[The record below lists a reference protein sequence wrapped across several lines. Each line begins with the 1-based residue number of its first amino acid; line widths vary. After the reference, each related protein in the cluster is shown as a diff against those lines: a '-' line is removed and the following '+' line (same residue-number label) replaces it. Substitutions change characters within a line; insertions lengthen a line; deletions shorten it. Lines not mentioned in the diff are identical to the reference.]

1 MVSKKACTAN
11 ESNHPVAAPDKTRV
25 LAELPAAMEQFCGLL
40 LHGDDLN
47 VHGIGH
53 WSASDVAAHVATV
66 LELNVGLACGTVLPV
81 AAMEA
86 IPNWSQSALEKV
98 EDRRPQALA
107 HRIQAAVSEL
117 TDAASSRDGD
127 PRVAWHGGLSIP
139 VSTVL
144 ALMVGEAMI
153 HGYDIARALGRR
165 WHIPSAW
172 AETTVRGVVQVVP
185 LYFLPERSAGLHARF
200 EMRLRGIETRALFT
214 ITDDE
219 LQISQPSGGRADC
232 YISGEPTALLL
243 LMYGRTGPLRPA
255 LTGHVVAWGRKPWL
269 AHRFLGVFRNP

>member
-1 MVSKKACTAN
+1 MASNKASTAN
-11 ESNHPVAAPDKTRV
+11 ASNHPVAAPDKIRV
-25 LAELPAAMEQFCGLL
+25 LAQLPAAMEQFCGLL
-40 LHGDDLN
+40 LDGDDLN

-66 LELNVGLACGTVLPV
+66 LELNAGLACGTVLPV
-81 AAMEA
+81 AAIEA
-86 IPNWSQSALEKV
+86 IPDWSQSALEKV

-107 HRIQAAVSEL
+107 DRIQAAVSEL

-127 PRVAWHGGLSIP
+127 PRVAWHNGLSTPI
-139 VSTVL
+139 STLL

-153 HGYDIARALGRR
+153 HGYDIARAHRRR

-172 AETTVRGVVQVVP
+172 AETTLRGILQVAP

-219 LQISQPSGGRADC
+219 LQISEPGGGRAHC

-243 LMYGRTGPLRPA
+243 LLYGRTGPLRPA
-255 LTGHVVAWGRKPWL
+255 LTGHVVAWGRRPWL
-269 AHRFLGVFRNP
+269 ALRFPGVCRNP

>member
-1 MVSKKACTAN
+1 
-11 ESNHPVAAPDKTRV
+11 
-25 LAELPAAMEQFCGLL
+25 MEQFCGLL

-66 LELNVGLACGTVLPV
+66 LELNAGLACGTVLPV
-81 AAMEA
+81 AAIEA
-86 IPNWSQSALEKV
+86 IPDWTQSALEKV

-107 HRIQAAVSEL
+107 DRIQAAVSEL

-127 PRVAWHGGLSIP
+127 SRVAWHGGLSIP
-139 VSTVL
+139 ISTQL

-172 AETTVRGVVQVVP
+172 AETTLRGMLQVVP

-219 LQISQPSGGRADC
+219 LQISQPGGGRADC
-232 YISGEPTALLL
+232 YISGEPTAVLLL
-243 LMYGRTGPLRPA
+243 LYGRTGPLRPA
-255 LTGHVVAWGRKPWL
+255 FTGHVVAWGRRPWL
-269 AHRFLGVFRNP
+269 ALRIPGVFRNP

>member
-1 MVSKKACTAN
+1 MVSKKAYAAN
-11 ESNHPVAAPDKTRV
+11 ESNHPVAAPDKTRA
-25 LAELPAAMEQFCGLL
+25 LAELTAAMEQFCGLL

-66 LELNVGLACGTVLPV
+66 LELNAGLACRTALPM
-81 AAMEA
+81 AIEA
-86 IPNWSQSALEKV
+86 IPDWTQSALEKV

-107 HRIQAAVSEL
+107 DRIQAAVSEL

-127 PRVAWHGGLSIP
+127 PRVAWHNGLSLPI
-139 VSTVL
+139 STVL
-144 ALMVGEAMI
+144 ALMVGEATI
-153 HGYDIARALGRR
+153 HGCDIARALSRQ

-172 AETTVRGVVQVVP
+172 ADTTFRGMVQVMP
-185 LYFLPERSAGLHARF
+185 LYFLPERSAGLHARL

-214 ITDDE
+214 ITDNE
-219 LQISQPSGGRADC
+219 LQISEPGGGRADC

-243 LMYGRTGPLRPA
+243 LLYGRTGPLRPT
-255 LTGHVVAWGRKPWL
+255 LTGHLVAWGRKPWL
-269 AHRFLGVFRNP
+269 GLRVLRLFRNP

>member
-1 MVSKKACTAN
+1 MASNKASTAN
-11 ESNHPVAAPDKTRV
+11 ASNHPVAAPDKIRV
-25 LAELPAAMEQFCGLL
+25 LAQLPAAMEQFCGLL
-40 LHGDDLN
+40 LDGDDLN

-66 LELNVGLACGTVLPV
+66 LELNAGLACGTVLPV
-81 AAMEA
+81 AAIEA
-86 IPNWSQSALEKV
+86 IPDWSQSALEKV

-107 HRIQAAVSEL
+107 DRIQAAVSEL

-127 PRVAWHGGLSIP
+127 PRVAWHNGLSTPI
-139 VSTVL
+139 STLL

-153 HGYDIARALGRR
+153 HGYDIARAHRRR

-172 AETTVRGVVQVVP
+172 AETTLRGILQVAP

-219 LQISQPSGGRADC
+219 LQISEPGGGRAHC

-243 LMYGRTGPLRPA
+243 LLYGRTGPLRPA

-269 AHRFLGVFRNP
+269 AFRVLRLFRNP

>member
-1 MVSKKACTAN
+1 MVSKKACAAN

-66 LELNVGLACGTVLPV
+66 LELNIGLACGTVLPV
-81 AAMEA
+81 AAIEA
-86 IPNWSQSALEKV
+86 IPDWTQSALEKV

-107 HRIQAAVSEL
+107 DRIQTAVSEL
-117 TDAASSRDGD
+117 TDAASSGDGD
-127 PRVAWHGGLSIP
+127 PRVAWHTGLSIP
-139 VSTVL
+139 ISTVL

-153 HGYDIARALGRR
+153 HGCDIARALGRR
-165 WHIPSAW
+165 WQIPQAW
-172 AETTVRGVVQVVP
+172 AETTLRGMVQVVP
-185 LYFLPERSAGLHARF
+185 LYFLPERSAGLHARL

-214 ITDDE
+214 ITDDQ
-219 LQISQPSGGRADC
+219 LQISEPGGGRADC

-243 LMYGRTGPLRPA
+243 LMYGRTGPLRPTLA
-255 LTGHVVAWGRKPWL
+255 GHVAAWGRKPWL
-269 AHRFLGVFRNP
+269 AFRFLRLFRNP

>member
-1 MVSKKACTAN
+1 MASKKACAVN

-25 LAELPAAMEQFCGLL
+25 LAELPAAMDQFCGLL

-81 AAMEA
+81 SAIEA
-86 IPNWSQSALEKV
+86 IPGWSQSALEKV

-107 HRIQAAVSEL
+107 DRIQAAVSEL
-117 TDAASSRDGD
+117 TDAASSPDGD
-127 PRVAWHGGLSIP
+127 PRVAWHAGLSIP
-139 VSTVL
+139 ISTVL

-172 AETTVRGVVQVVP
+172 AETTFRGMVDVVP
-185 LYFLPERSAGLHARF
+185 LYFLPERSAGLLARL

-214 ITDDE
+214 VTDDE
-219 LQISQPSGGRADC
+219 LQISEPGGGRADC
-232 YISGEPTALLL
+232 YISGDPTALLL
-243 LMYGRTGPLRPA
+243 LLYGRTGPLRPT

-269 AHRFLGVFRNP
+269 AFRFLRLFRNP

>member
-1 MVSKKACTAN
+1 MVSKKACAVN

-66 LELNVGLACGTVLPV
+66 LELNAGLACGAVLPV
-81 AAMEA
+81 AAIEA
-86 IPNWSQSALEKV
+86 IPDWSQSALEKV

-107 HRIQAAVSEL
+107 DRIQAAVSEL

-139 VSTVL
+139 ISTVL
-144 ALMVGEAMI
+144 ALMLGEAMI
-153 HGYDIARALGRR
+153 HGYDIAPALGRR

-172 AETTVRGVVQVVP
+172 AETTFRGVGQVMP

-214 ITDDE
+214 ITDAE
-219 LQISQPSGGRADC
+219 LQISEPGGGRADC

-243 LMYGRTGPLRPA
+243 LLYGRTGPLRPTLA
-255 LTGHVVAWGRKPWL
+255 GHVVAWGRKPWL
-269 AHRFLGVFRNP
+269 AIRFPRLFRNP

>member
-1 MVSKKACTAN
+1 MVSKKACTAK
-11 ESNHPVAAPDKTRV
+11 ESNHPVAAPDKTRA
-25 LAELPAAMEQFCGLL
+25 LAELPAAMAEFCGLL
-40 LHGDDLN
+40 LHGEDLN
-47 VHGIGH
+47 VHGIGQ
-53 WSASDVAAHVATV
+53 WSASDVGAHVATV
-66 LELNVGLACGTVLPV
+66 LELNAELARGTGSPV
-81 AAMEA
+81 AAIEA
-86 IPNWSQSALEKV
+86 IPDWSQSALEKV

-107 HRIQAAVSEL
+107 DRIQAAVGEL

-127 PRVAWHGGLSIP
+127 PRVAWHNGLSTPI
-139 VSTVL
+139 STLL

-153 HGYDIARALGRR
+153 HGYDIAPALGRR

-172 AETTVRGVVQVVP
+172 AETTFRGVVQVVP

-219 LQISQPSGGRADC
+219 LQISEPGGGRADC

-243 LMYGRTGPLRPA
+243 LLYGRTGPLRPA
-255 LTGHVVAWGRKPWL
+255 LAGHVVAWGRKPWL
-269 AHRFLGVFRNP
+269 AFRVPRLFRNP

>member
-1 MVSKKACTAN
+1 MASNKASTAN
-11 ESNHPVAAPDKTRV
+11 ASNHPVAAPDKIRV
-25 LAELPAAMEQFCGLL
+25 LAQLPAAMEQFCGLL
-40 LHGDDLN
+40 LDGDDLN

-66 LELNVGLACGTVLPV
+66 LELNAGLACRTVLPV
-81 AAMEA
+81 AAIEA
-86 IPNWSQSALEKV
+86 IPDWSQSALEKV

-107 HRIQAAVSEL
+107 DRIQAAVSEL

-127 PRVAWHGGLSIP
+127 PRVAWHNGLSTPI
-139 VSTVL
+139 STLL

-153 HGYDIARALGRR
+153 HGYDIARAHRRR

-172 AETTVRGVVQVVP
+172 AETTFRGVVQVVP

-219 LQISQPSGGRADC
+219 LQISEPGGGRAHC

-243 LMYGRTGPLRPA
+243 LLYGRTGPLRPA

-269 AHRFLGVFRNP
+269 AFRVLRLFRNP

>member
-1 MVSKKACTAN
+1 MVSKKACTAK
-11 ESNHPVAAPDKTRV
+11 ESNPPVAPPDKTRA

-40 LHGDDLN
+40 LHGEDLN
-47 VHGIGH
+47 VHSIGH
-53 WSASDVAAHVATV
+53 WSASDVGAHVATV
-66 LELNVGLACGTVLPV
+66 LELNAGLACGTVLPV

-86 IPNWSQSALEKV
+86 IPDWSQSALEKV

-107 HRIQAAVSEL
+107 DRIQAAVSEL
-117 TDAASSRDGD
+117 TEAASSRDGD

-139 VSTVL
+139 ISTVL
-144 ALMVGEAMI
+144 ALMLGEAMI

-172 AETTVRGVVQVVP
+172 AETTFRGVVQVVP

-219 LQISQPSGGRADC
+219 LQISEPGGGRADC

-243 LMYGRTGPLRPA
+243 LLYGRTGPLRPA
-255 LTGHVVAWGRKPWL
+255 LAGHVVAWGRKPWL
-269 AHRFLGVFRNP
+269 AFRVPRLFRNP

>member
-1 MVSKKACTAN
+1 MASKKACAVN

-25 LAELPAAMEQFCGLL
+25 LAELPAAMDQFCGLL

-81 AAMEA
+81 SAIEA
-86 IPNWSQSALEKV
+86 IPGWSQSALEKV

-107 HRIQAAVSEL
+107 DRIQAAVSEL
-117 TDAASSRDGD
+117 TDAASSPDGD
-127 PRVAWHGGLSIP
+127 PRVAWHAGLSIP
-139 VSTVL
+139 ISTVL

-172 AETTVRGVVQVVP
+172 AETTFRGMVDVVP
-185 LYFLPERSAGLHARF
+185 LYFLPERSAGLLARL

-214 ITDDE
+214 VTDDE
-219 LQISQPSGGRADC
+219 LQISEPGGGRADC
-232 YISGEPTALLL
+232 YISGEPMAVLL
-243 LMYGRTGPLRPA
+243 LMYGRTGPLRPTLA
-255 LTGHVVAWGRKPWL
+255 GHVVAWGRKPWL
-269 AHRFLGVFRNP
+269 AFRFLRLFRNP

>member
-172 AETTVRGVVQVVP
+172 AETIFRGMLQVMP

-219 LQISQPSGGRADC
+219 LQISQPGGGRADC

>member
-1 MVSKKACTAN
+1 MVSKKACAAN
-11 ESNHPVAAPDKTRV
+11 ESNHPVAAPDKTRA

-40 LHGDDLN
+40 LHGDDLK

-66 LELNVGLACGTVLPV
+66 LELNAGLACGTVLPV
-81 AAMEA
+81 AAIEA
-86 IPNWSQSALEKV
+86 IPDWSQAALEKV

-107 HRIQAAVSEL
+107 DRIQAAVSEL
-117 TDAASSRDGD
+117 TDVASSRDGD
-127 PRVAWHGGLSIP
+127 PRVLWHDGLSIP
-139 VSTVL
+139 ISTLL

-153 HGYDIARALGRR
+153 HGYDIAAALGRR

-172 AETTVRGVVQVVP
+172 AETIFRGILQVVP

-214 ITDDE
+214 ISDDE
-219 LQISQPSGGRADC
+219 LHISEPGGGRADC

-243 LMYGRTGPLRPA
+243 LLYGRTGPLRPTLA
-255 LTGHVVAWGRKPWL
+255 GHVVAWGRKPWL
-269 AHRFLGVFRNP
+269 AFRVSRLCRNP

>member
-1 MVSKKACTAN
+1 MASNKASTAN
-11 ESNHPVAAPDKTRV
+11 ASNHPVAAPDKIRV
-25 LAELPAAMEQFCGLL
+25 LAQLPAAMEQFCGLL
-40 LHGDDLN
+40 LDGDDLN

-66 LELNVGLACGTVLPV
+66 LELNAGLARGTVLPV
-81 AAMEA
+81 AAIEA
-86 IPNWSQSALEKV
+86 IPDWSQSALEKV

-107 HRIQAAVSEL
+107 DRIQAAVSEL

-127 PRVAWHGGLSIP
+127 PRVAWHNGLSTPI
-139 VSTVL
+139 STLL

-153 HGYDIARALGRR
+153 HGYDIARAHRRR

-172 AETTVRGVVQVVP
+172 AETTFRGVVQVVP

-219 LQISQPSGGRADC
+219 LQISEPGGGRAHC

-243 LMYGRTGPLRPA
+243 LLYGRTGPLRPA
-255 LTGHVVAWGRKPWL
+255 LTGHVVAWGRRPWL
-269 AHRFLGVFRNP
+269 ALRFPGVCRNP

>member
-1 MVSKKACTAN
+1 MVSKKACAAN
-11 ESNHPVAAPDKTRV
+11 ESNHPVAAPDKTRA

-47 VHGIGH
+47 VPGIGR

-66 LELNVGLACGTVLPV
+66 LELNAGLACGTVLPV

-86 IPNWSQSALEKV
+86 IPDWSQSALEKV

-107 HRIQAAVSEL
+107 DRIQAAVSEL

-139 VSTVL
+139 ISTVL
-144 ALMVGEAMI
+144 ALMLGEAMI

-172 AETTVRGVVQVVP
+172 AETTFRGVGQVMP
-185 LYFLPERSAGLHARF
+185 LYFLPERSAGLHARL
-200 EMRLRGIETRALFT
+200 EMRLRGIETRALCT
-214 ITDDE
+214 IADDE
-219 LQISQPSGGRADC
+219 LQISEPRGGRADC

-243 LMYGRTGPLRPA
+243 LLYGRTGPLRPTLA
-255 LTGHVVAWGRKPWL
+255 GHVVAWGRKPWL
-269 AHRFLGVFRNP
+269 AIRFPRLFRNP

>member
-1 MVSKKACTAN
+1 MASNKASTAN
-11 ESNHPVAAPDKTRV
+11 ASNHPVAAPDKIRV
-25 LAELPAAMEQFCGLL
+25 LAQLPAAMEQFCGLL
-40 LHGDDLN
+40 LDGDDLN

-66 LELNVGLACGTVLPV
+66 LELNAGLACRTVLPV
-81 AAMEA
+81 AAIEA
-86 IPNWSQSALEKV
+86 IPDWSQSALEKV

-107 HRIQAAVSEL
+107 DRIQAAVSEL

-127 PRVAWHGGLSIP
+127 PRVAWHNGLSTPI
-139 VSTVL
+139 STLL

-153 HGYDIARALGRR
+153 HGYDIARAHRRR

-172 AETTVRGVVQVVP
+172 AETTLRGILQVAP

-219 LQISQPSGGRADC
+219 LQISEPGGGRAHC

-243 LMYGRTGPLRPA
+243 LLYGRTGPLRPA

-269 AHRFLGVFRNP
+269 AFRVLRLFRNP